1 MRKFFRKNGYIFLAA
16 NLFILWNAEGT
27 CQGQER
33 LANYRPL
40 NTFNLRN
47 LQFNFSVLSARP
59 AAMGGA
65 AIALPDDPATVSINP
80 AGLGLF
86 ARPAI
91 SLSVRL
97 NSIKFEE
104 PASGCNIENNQV
116 EESEMFFDQVLLSAV
131 IVHKGLR
138 FATFREGVFDAKL
151 SFEAINRFSIPAPG
165 LRAEEILRQNFSTRK
180 TSLHIQVVD
189 NGGSLAWR
197 FSSKLNAGATIRLTR
212 LEYSL
217 IEGQFFENEFD
228 SVNALHCTESDISA
242 DNLYLIQTV
251 DERKWGVGF
260 SVGLLSR
267 LTNRLAVGLVY
278 NKRPAFELESHIIR
292 PQFNIQYNNS
302 STIMPAQEDTTVR
315 IPFKLPDSYG
325 FGLVYKYRGWMNIG
339 FDVLRVRYSQMMNA
353 NAKLSPAGDP
363 RNLIQ
368 DDLSN
373 SGQDPEGQPDLTLQ
387 DQWEVHAGL
396 EYIFN
401 FSSSKWRFPVR
412 LGYYYD
418 PPHIAFARDN
428 NPLLQEAFPKQD
440 GQNHFTGGLGFF
452 FTERVRA
459 DGAIDVSSNSWVIV
473 GSSVYT
479 F

>member
-1 MRKFFRKNGYIFLAA
+1 MRKLFRKRGCVFLISC
-16 NLFILWNAEGT
+16 LFIVCNAENF
-27 CQGQER
+27 CRGQDRQIES
-33 LANYRPL
+33 RPL

-80 AGLGLF
+80 AGLGLY

-91 SLSVRL
+91 SLSLRL
-97 NSIKFEE
+97 NSYAFEE
-104 PASGCNIENNQV
+104 PASACNNDKNLIED
-116 EESEMFFDQVLLSAV
+116 SETFFDQILLSAV
-131 IVHKGLR
+131 VVLKNFR

-151 SFEAINRFSIPAPG
+151 SFEAINRFTIPAPG
-165 LRAEEILRQNFSTRK
+165 LSAEEILQQNFATRK

-189 NGGSLAWR
+189 NGGSLGWR
-197 FSSKLNAGATIRLTR
+197 FSSKLNVGATIRLTR
-212 LEYSL
+212 LEYNL
-217 IEGQFFENEFD
+217 IEGQFYENEFD
-228 SVNALHCTESDISA
+228 SITTLQCGQSDISA

-251 DERKWGVGF
+251 DERKWGIGY

-267 LTNRLAVGLVY
+267 LTNRLALGLVY
-278 NKRPAFELESHIIR
+278 HKRPAFQLESRIIL
-292 PQFNIQYNNS
+292 PQFRIQYNNS
-302 STIMPAQEDTTVR
+302 STIIPAQEDTTVW

-325 FGLVYKYRGWMNIG
+325 FGLAYKYRGWMNIG
-339 FDVLRVRYSQMMNA
+339 FDILRIRYSQMVNA
-353 NAKLSPAGDP
+353 NARLSSPGDP

-368 DDLSN
+368 DDN
-373 SGQDPEGQPDLTLQ
+373 DEPEGEPDLILQ

-412 LGYYYD
+412 VGYYYD
-418 PPHIAFARDN
+418 PPHRVFARDN
-428 NPLLQEAFPKQD
+428 NPILQEAFPKKD
-440 GQNHFTGGLGFF
+440 GQHHVTGGLGFF
-452 FTERVRA
+452 FAEKLRL
-459 DGAIDVSSNSWVIV
+459 DGAIDISSNSWVIV